1 MLEMVQDICLCQL
14 NKLIYTLLGFNMKL
28 ENNISIELSSWSKL
42 VSSGVAF
49 TLIII
54 SAVLVGCSSTPLRT
68 ADTSSSFGA
77 EQVPNVELLGQLQ
90 LPTGAKII
98 NERTLILGAGDS
110 WVGRITMEVGKD
122 TNTAYSFF
130 LEQYPRQGWQLVSA
144 VRGANSL
151 IVFTKQDRNA
161 TVEIRDGSLAV
172 SATAVLTMTPRP
184 SSSGVVPQTN
194 INATPITPISPSR
207 N

>member
-1 MLEMVQDICLCQL
+1 
-14 NKLIYTLLGFNMKL
+14 MKRQS
-28 ENNISIELSSWSKL
+28 NISTALTLCSQILKPLSTLSFL
-42 VSSGVAF
+42 TVSAL
-49 TLIII
+49 LI
-54 SAVLVGCSSTPLRT
+54 GCSTTPLHT
-68 ADTSSSFGA
+68 SDTSSSSGT

-130 LEQYPRQGWQLVSA
+130 MEQYPRQGWTLVSA

-161 TVEIRDGSLAV
+161 TIEIRDGSLAV
-172 SATAVLTMTPRP
+172 SATAVLTVTPRP
-184 SSSGVVPQTN
+184 TSMAPQSGGLNAAPIAP
-194 INATPITPISPSR
+194 INPSAPGR

>member
-1 MLEMVQDICLCQL
+1 MKREE
-14 NKLIYTLLGFNMKL
+14 KTFNTFSL
-28 ENNISIELSSWSKL
+28 WTKL
-42 VSSGVAF
+42 VRPVAALALAAS
-49 TLIII
+49 T
-54 SAVLVGCSSTPLRT
+54 VLVGCSTTPMHT
-68 ADTSSSFGA
+68 ADTSSASGA
-77 EQVPNVELLGQLQ
+77 EQIPNVELLGQLQ

-130 LEQYPRQGWQLVSA
+130 MEQYPRQGWSLVSA

-161 TVEIRDGSLAV
+161 TIEIRDGTLAV
-172 SATAVLTMTPRP
+172 SATAILTVTPRTTAP
-184 SSSGVVPQTN
+184 SIPQGGGSV
-194 INATPITPISPSR
+194 TPIAPMAPGATAAPVR

>member
-1 MLEMVQDICLCQL
+1 MKRQDKIF
-14 NKLIYTLLGFNMKL
+14 NTFKLLSKVVTPLSALT
-28 ENNISIELSSWSKL
+28 ISL
-42 VSSGVAF
+42 A
-49 TLIII
+49 
-54 SAVLVGCSSTPLRT
+54 SALLVGCSNTPLRT
-68 ADTSSSFGA
+68 ADTSSASGA

-90 LPTGAKII
+90 LPTGARII

-130 LEQYPRQGWQLVSA
+130 MEQYPKQGWSLVSA

-161 TVEIRDGSLAV
+161 TIEIRDGSLAV
-172 SATAVLTMTPRP
+172 SATAILTVTPRATGPAAQFGAVP
-184 SSSGVVPQTN
+184 SASVGGGNANVNSVG
-194 INATPITPISPSR
+194 ATPIAPAVQLAPISPSR
-207 N
+207 